1 MITKKQAELD
11 DVPMWCIKAQ
21 IYSSLEENLE
31 TFQIKYEDFLAVK
44 SKFTN
49 KINLQNTKVT
59 ENILISNKD
68 FELIEKLFTNLIQK

>member
-21 IYSSLEENLE
+21 IYSSLEENSK

-49 KINLQNTKVT
+49 KINLWNTKVT